1 MEVKRGERANKFM
14 YLNIF
19 RVSKGGYMMTKVSD
33 IMTPNPICA
42 KVPGRKED
50 VLRILVTH
58 NITGVPVVNEEGKLM
73 GIVSR
78 RDIFEHPEEEQ
89 LALLMRRD
97 VPVVK
102 VDDTIESAAHIM
114 LKYGRRHLVVVD
126 NDGKVLGMVT
136 PQDFLKVIEER
147 KISAS
152 VDKFITR
159 PCFLLHKCT
168 PLPVVFRAMSLTWLS
183 AFPVVDDN
191 ARLIGIVT
199 DRDLFEK
206 AKVDKSVAI
215 SELGLGDD
223 EDSWNW
229 EGLRNVIK
237 LFYMEEKVTL
247 PNIPVEEVM
256 ICEPVTIFSKSPVW
270 EAAKIMRKNN
280 FSQLPVRNT
289 HDDLIAMIFDS
300 DLVASL
306 VGVGDE

>member
-1 MEVKRGERANKFM
+1 
-14 YLNIF
+14 
-19 RVSKGGYMMTKVSD
+19 MTKVSD
-33 IMTPNPICA
+33 IMTSNPICA
-42 KVPGRKED
+42 KVPGTKRD
-50 VLRILVTH
+50 VLRILVKY
-58 NITGVPVVNEEGKLM
+58 NITGAPVVNEEGKLM

-97 VPVVK
+97 VPVVR
-102 VDDTIESAAHIM
+102 VDDTIESAAHTMI
-114 LKYGRRHLVVVD
+114 KYGRRHLVVVD
-126 NDGKVLGMVT
+126 EGNKVLGVVT

-147 KISAS
+147 KISAP

-159 PCFLLHKCT
+159 PCFPLHKCT
-168 PLPVVFRAMSLTWLS
+168 PLPVVFRAMSLTLLS
-183 AFPVVDDN
+183 AFPIVDDN
-191 ARLIGIVT
+191 ATLIGIVT

-206 AKVDKSVAI
+206 AKVDKNVAI

-256 ICEPVTIFSKSPVW
+256 IREPVTIFSKSPAW